1 MVRAMSS
8 LSCVSSNVAGLAL
21 SMIHVRRATRRF
33 DRAARLDRWTASA
46 VRTHT
51 YRPLRALSPRD
62 NAGIA
67 WQAQRRKLLEACVD
81 AHIVGGVVAS
91 RRELRRCGLL
101 GRAPLR
107 HAGTVGSASLNRACG
122 GAGNGR
128 PGDSPGLAPKRRRRA
143 VGGKLHARRVACAPP
158 RRRVRDDLRGRA
170 SVPAESPR
178 GDQTRQG
185 AMDELS

>member
-1 MVRAMSS
+1 MSS
-8 LSCVSSNVAGLAL
+8 LSCVSSNIAGLAL
-21 SMIHVRRATRRF
+21 SMVHVPRATRRF

-91 RRELRRCGLL
+91 RREFRRCGQL
-101 GRAPLR
+101 GRAPLG

-128 PGDSPGLAPKRRRRA
+128 PGDSPGLAPKRPRRA
-143 VGGKLHARRVACAPP
+143 VEREAARAARGVRTAAETHS
-158 RRRVRDDLRGRA
+158 RRSARA
-170 SVPAESPR
+170 GERPH
-178 GDQTRQG
+178 
-185 AMDELS
+185 